1 VKKIIIGFYIKMAIL
16 VYALVG
22 SVLFILQDHLLFH
35 PEAIDQDSSYQFN
48 QPFQES
54 VIPLDATTK
63 FHVVHFTVPDSVKKG
78 VVLYFHGNRKNI
90 GHYAQFAKNFTRNHY
105 EVWMIDYPGFGKSI
119 GALTE
124 ENLYE
129 GALQLYMLAKI
140 RFKPSE
146 IIIYGKSIGTG
157 IATQL
162 ASVRDCKQLILETPY
177 YSMETLL
184 GRYLFMYP
192 LNKLMHFKFPS
203 NEYIQKV
210 TAPVSIFHGT
220 DDGVI
225 AYSNAQKF
233 TAHFKKGD
241 EFITIPEGTHTN
253 LNSFPLMQDKLNSM
267 LR

>member
-1 VKKIIIGFYIKMAIL
+1 VKRITLIFYIKITLL
-16 VYALVG
+16 VYALIG

-35 PEAIDQDSSYQFN
+35 PESVETAHNYGFN
-48 QPFQES
+48 QAFEES

-63 FHVVHFTVPDSVKKG
+63 FHVVHFTVPDSIQKG

-90 GHYAQFAKNFTRNHY
+90 GHYAAFAKNFTRNNY
-105 EVWMIDYPGFGKSI
+105 EVWMIDYPKFGKST
-119 GALTE
+119 GELTE

-129 GALQLYMLAKI
+129 GALQLYMLAKLN
-140 RFKPSE
+140 FKPSQ
-146 IIIYGKSIGTG
+146 IILYGKSMGTG

-162 ASVRDCKQLILETPY
+162 ASIRDCKQLILETPY
-177 YSMETLL
+177 YSMESLL

-192 LNKLMHFKFPS
+192 LSKLLHFKLPS

-210 TAPVSIFHGT
+210 TAPVAIFHGT

-225 AYSNAQKF
+225 AYSNAKRL
-233 TAHFKKGD
+233 TTHFKKGD
-241 EFITIPEGTHTN
+241 EFITIKDGTHLN
-253 LNSFPLMQDKLNSM
+253 LNNFKLMQDKLDYI

>member
-1 VKKIIIGFYIKMAIL
+1 MKKIVLFFYIKIALL
-16 VYALVG
+16 VYALIG
-22 SVLFILQDHLLFH
+22 SLLFIFQDRLLFH
-35 PEAIDQDSSYQFN
+35 SEAIDQDSSYQFN
-48 QPFQES
+48 QAFQES

-63 FHVVHFTVPDSVKKG
+63 FHVVHFTVPDSIKKG

-90 GHYAQFAKNFTRNHY
+90 GHYAHFAKNFTRNNF

-146 IIIYGKSIGTG
+146 IIVYGKSIGTG

-162 ASVRDCKQLILETPY
+162 ASVRDCKHLILETPY
-177 YSMETLL
+177 YSMESLL

-203 NEYIQKV
+203 NEYMQKV
-210 TAPVSIFHGT
+210 TAPITIFHGT

-225 AYSNAQKF
+225 AYSNAARLTK
-233 TAHFKKGD
+233 HLKKGD
-241 EFITIPEGTHTN
+241 EFVTIQEGTHVN
-253 LNSFPLMQDKLNSM
+253 LNSFQMMQDKINTI